1 MSARDPASHPRLTST
16 GGPGPAL
23 PDANIATVTLFAMRT
38 SSSHPS
44 FTVPAAHAAQL
55 VRLVRHWNVTPEQLL
70 GGHGLTEESL
80 EAPHG
85 QLPIET
91 MNQLVARARTLTGEP
106 GLGFYMGLQT
116 RASAYGIL
124 GLGITSAAS
133 LREALELAVK
143 FTPVVTAALSL
154 RLRVEGSLASLLIEE
169 HADLG
174 SVRDVALI
182 SLLVGFGQIG
192 NALTGRELDG
202 VVELAIPEPPYF
214 YRFAHMAPSIRF
226 DQDVTQVVF
235 DAANL
240 DLPLAAADPAW
251 LRLAREQ
258 CESALE
264 KVGRE
269 STFDGQVRRALA
281 NGDDYRS
288 LEEVAVE
295 LRLSPRTLARRLA
308 EHGYSFSS
316 LVSEERLEKA
326 LLLLRSARYTIK
338 DVSERMGYSTTT
350 NFVRAFRRWTGRTP
364 AAYRRSMRNA
374 A

>member
-1 MSARDPASHPRLTST
+1 
-16 GGPGPAL
+16 
-23 PDANIATVTLFAMRT
+23 MRT
-38 SSSHPS
+38 SSSNVTFS
-44 FTVPAAHAAQL
+44 VPAAHAAQL

-70 GGHGLTEESL
+70 SGHELTEEAL
-80 EAPHG
+80 ETPQG

-133 LREALELAVK
+133 LGEALELAVK
-143 FTPVVTAALSL
+143 FTPVVTGALSL
-154 RLRVEGSLASLLIEE
+154 RLRVEGRLASLIVEE
-169 HADLG
+169 HTDLG

-192 NALTGRELDG
+192 NALTGRELHGTVD
-202 VVELAIPEPPYF
+202 LAIPEPPYF
-214 YRFAHMAPSIRF
+214 YRFAHIAPAIRF
-226 DQDVTQVVF
+226 DQDVTQIIF
-235 DAANL
+235 PAAAL

-258 CESALE
+258 CENALDA
-264 KVGRE
+264 VGRE
-269 STFDGQVRRALA
+269 GTFDGQVRRVLA
-281 NGDDYRS
+281 NGDDFRT
-288 LEEVAVE
+288 LEEVAAE

-308 EHGYSFSS
+308 ADGCSFSS
-316 LVSEERLEKA
+316 LVNEERLEKA
-326 LLLLRSARYTIK
+326 LLLLRSSRYSIK
-338 DVSERMGYSTTT
+338 DVTERMGYSTTT
-350 NFVRAFRRWTGRTP
+350 NFVRAFRKWTGRTP
-364 AAYRRSMRNA
+364 AAYRRSMKNA